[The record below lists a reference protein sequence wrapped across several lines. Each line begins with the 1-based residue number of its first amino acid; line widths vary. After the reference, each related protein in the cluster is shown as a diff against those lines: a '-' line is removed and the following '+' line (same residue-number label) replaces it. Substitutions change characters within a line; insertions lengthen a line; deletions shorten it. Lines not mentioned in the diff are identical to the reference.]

1 MNLSTIRQYKTEII
15 EIASKCNAENIRLFG
30 SVVRG
35 EDHAD
40 SDIDFLVHM
49 KHGSGFCIGGLK
61 WRLEELLH
69 CKVDI
74 IPDTSIHP
82 LLRDKILKEA
92 VEL

>member
-1 MNLSTIRQYKTEII
+1 MNISTIRRHKTEII
-15 EIASKCNAENIRLFG
+15 AIATKCNAENIRLFG
-30 SVVRG
+30 SVARG
-35 EDHAD
+35 EARVD
-40 SDIDFLVHM
+40 SDVDFLVHM

-61 WRLEELLH
+61 WRLEELLS

-82 LLRDKILKEA
+82 FLRDKILKEA